1 MLQLTGV
8 AASTAFIAGCGG
20 GGNGNGNGNGNGGGG
35 GNGGGSGGY
44 EIEPGTTIDFSG
56 ETSHWEG
63 LAPSAIEGEENPT
76 LILQEGEDYTIGWSE
91 GNGQPHNM
99 EIRNENDEVI
109 GDLSTEVVSE
119 PDESQMLDITAS
131 SDMYQYVCQPHEAQ
145 MRGDLEIAGGTG
157 GGGGNE
163 TADNETSGNE
173 TAGNETSGNETNGNE
188 SDGNES
194 GNESGNETSE

>member
-35 GNGGGSGGY
+35 GNGDGF

-99 EIRNENDEVI
+99 EIRNESDEVI

-119 PDESQMLDITAS
+119 PDENQMLDITAS
-131 SDMYQYVCQPHEAQ
+131 SEMYQYVCQPHEAQ
-145 MRGDLEIAGGTG
+145 MRGDMEIAGGTG

-163 TADNETSGNE
+163 TAGNETGDNETSGNE
-173 TAGNETSGNETNGNE
+173 TGDNETSGNETSGNE

-194 GNESGNETSE
+194 GNETSE